1 MINWRRVI
9 IEELYE
15 REIRMAKRKEVAVA
29 RRKTAVAKRRGAVA
43 TRRRNTT
50 AASRLEQYCERA
62 LELGALDAKVVPT
75 KTVVTAPW
83 VRMRCQYGC
92 AGYGRRLSCPPYS
105 PTPEQTRQV
114 VDCYKSAILL
124 KGPLWEVNPIMI
136 ALEREIFLDGYYKAW
151 SLGEGPCHKCD
162 ACALKAGCRFPQ
174 QLRPSMEA
182 SGIDVFQTVANNG
195 YKLEVVRDYD
205 CPAQYFG
212 LVLVE

>member
-1 MINWRRVI
+1 
-9 IEELYE
+9 
-15 REIRMAKRKEVAVA
+15 MAKRKEIIVPK
-29 RRKTAVAKRRGAVA
+29 RKSAAPVSKRAGVV
-43 TRRRNTT
+43 T
-50 AASRLEQYCERA
+50 AAPRKNAIAAKLERYRERA
-62 LELGALDAKVVPT
+62 LELGALDAKAILT

-92 AGYGRRLSCPPYS
+92 AGYGRRLSCPPFS
-105 PTPEQTRQV
+105 PTPEQTRQI
-114 VDCYKSAILL
+114 VDSYKWAILM
-124 KGPLWEVNPIMI
+124 KGPLWQVNPIML
-136 ALEREIFLDGYYKAW
+136 ALEREIFLDGNYKAW

-195 YKLEVVRDYD
+195 YKLEVVKDYD